1 MLSVPP
7 QIMPFDFGDE
17 PTNTGDTVGVQC
29 LVNKGDLPMEI
40 RWVLNSSPIV
50 SGQNGISIVKLSQRT
65 STLNINSVEGLH
77 RGIFK
82 CVVSNAAGTV
92 EYSDQLNVNGLLAAS
107 VYGLFRLL
115 HLFGS
120 NPIGFST
127 MFGLLFYIYPLHIFL
142 NRPLRSSISSF
153 INNSST
159 HRHFRVYT

>member
-1 MLSVPP
+1 
-7 QIMPFDFGDE
+7 MPFDFGDE

-92 EYSDQLNVNGLLAAS
+92 EYSDELNVNGLLAAQIP
-107 VYGLFRLL
+107 F
-115 HLFGS
+115 
-120 NPIGFST
+120 
-127 MFGLLFYIYPLHIFL
+127 FL
-142 NRPLRSSISSF
+142 SRF
-153 INNSST
+153 NSSCLAIVT
-159 HRHFRVYT
+159 IIV